1 MGRQKAINDKLQ
13 KTLERL
19 PTRPGVYIFKN
30 NRGRV
35 LYVGKS
41 INLRARVRSYFQ
53 PGSQLT
59 PRKELMVEE
68 IEDMDFL
75 VTATEAEAL
84 IVEYELITAHE
95 PTFNVIFR
103 DDKAYPMLKITRE
116 KFPRLIITR
125 KRMADGARYFGPY
138 PNAKAV
144 KLVVRA
150 LRTLVPLRKCSS
162 SNSFAKRKRRCL
174 NYEMGLCCG
183 PCIGKIS
190 FEEYGE
196 LVEQVTRLLR
206 SDHSEITDKLR
217 VEMDKASGRMDYERA
232 AELRDQIFAF
242 DRMKARQRVVGDPR
256 RSEDII
262 AIARKGDRFCIQVL
276 SIRNGRLAGQRHL
289 FLREPEVDS
298 EILLREFISYNY
310 LPASTFPSRLLV
322 SIEPADKELLISALE
337 ERFEQ
342 STSIKIPQS
351 GKGRRLMDMA
361 LQNARMRLDATGDED
376 ALVATAKLLKLH
388 CPPQRIECFDIS
400 ISGSR
405 DPVASLVVFVDGRPV
420 PALYRRFR
428 IKSVDG
434 TDDFACMAEAVTRR
448 YKRLLREGGPYPDLI
463 IVDGGK
469 GQISAATGAL
479 SHIDLPEEIPIFGL
493 AKREERI
500 LGPGLGEGLV
510 LPARNVV
517 RRLFERIRDEA
528 HRRAVGHHRM
538 LRKKRSLSSAL
549 DRIPGVGPKLRKS
562 LLTHFGDL
570 DSIKSA
576 TLAELCAVDGVG
588 PKLAAKI
595 AIDLAGDMNDE

>member
-1 MGRQKAINDKLQ
+1 MGRQKEISEGLQ
-13 KTLERL
+13 KKLDRL

-30 NRGRV
+30 NRGKV

-41 INLRARVRSYFQ
+41 VNLRNRVRSYFQ
-53 PGSQLT
+53 QGSVLT

-84 IVEYELITAHE
+84 IVEYELITAHD
-95 PTFNVIFR
+95 PPFNVIFR

-116 KFPRLIITR
+116 KYPRLIVTR

-138 PNAKAV
+138 PNSKAV

-150 LRTLVPLRKCSS
+150 LRTLVPLRKCGKGQ
-162 SNSFAKRKRRCL
+162 SFASRKRRCL
-174 NYEMGLCCG
+174 NFEMGLCCG
-183 PCIGKIS
+183 PCLGKIS
-190 FEEYGE
+190 EEEYGA
-196 LVEQVTRLLR
+196 LVDQVTRLLR

-217 VEMDKASGRMDYERA
+217 LEMEKASARMDYERA

-242 DRMKARQRVVGDPR
+242 DRMKAKQRVVGDPR
-256 RSEDII
+256 RSEDIV

-276 SIRNGRLAGQRHL
+276 SIRNGRLAGQRHI
-289 FLREPEVDS
+289 FLREPEVDN
-298 EILLREFISYNY
+298 EVLLREFLSYNY

-322 SIEPADKELLISALE
+322 SEEPADKDLLTKALS

-342 STSIKIPQS
+342 ETEIKVPQS

-361 LQNARMRLDATGDED
+361 LENARMRLDASGDED
-376 ALVATAKLLKLH
+376 ALAATAKLLRLPS
-388 CPPQRIECFDIS
+388 PPQRIECFDIS
-400 ISGSR
+400 ISGGQ
-405 DPVASLVVFVDGRPV
+405 DPVASMVVFVDGRPV

-428 IKSVDG
+428 IKSVEG

-469 GQISAATGAL
+469 GQISAATTAL
-479 SHIDLPEEIPIFGL
+479 SKIDIPCAIPIFGL
-493 AKREERI
+493 AKKEERI
-500 LGPGLGEGLV
+500 LGPGLGEGIV
-510 LPARNVV
+510 LPSRDVV

-538 LRKKRSLSSAL
+538 LRQKRSLSSAL
-549 DRIPGVGPKLRKS
+549 DRIQGVGPKLRKS

-595 AIDLAGDMNDE
+595 AVDLVGDNEHK